1 MRTAVI
7 RTSLATLAVGALLTA
22 TAAAKP
28 LSYKCTFPTQKLE
41 LTFVFKASDF
51 QKPAEGAYA
60 FGTAVLVGSVGTSEL
75 LAIRGENALSFI
87 EPLATGAAQSTTISL
102 SSGEAVH
109 SRHSLLTVGAVQRFV
124 QSQSKGR
131 CLLLN

>member
-7 RTSLATLAVGALLTA
+7 RTSLATLAFGALLTA
-22 TAAAKP
+22 TATAKP
-28 LSYKCTFPTQKLE
+28 LSYKCSFPSQKLE
-41 LTFVFKASDF
+41 LTFVFEASDL
-51 QKPAEGAYA
+51 QKPADRA
-60 FGTAVLVGSVGTSEL
+60 FGLGTAVLVGSVGTSEL
-75 LAIRGENALSFI
+75 LAIRGDNAISFI

-109 SRHSLLTVGAVQRFV
+109 SRHSLLTVGDLQRYV
-124 QSQSKGR
+124 QSQAKGN